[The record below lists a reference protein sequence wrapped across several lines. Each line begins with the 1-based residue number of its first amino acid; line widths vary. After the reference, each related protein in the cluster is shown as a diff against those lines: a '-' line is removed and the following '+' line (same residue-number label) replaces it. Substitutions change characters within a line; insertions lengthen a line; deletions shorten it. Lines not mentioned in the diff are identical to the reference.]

1 MIRTLALGAAAFL
14 AVASTPALGQQR
26 GNRALATVVAAY
38 EQTAR
43 RYDPLTSSSEGD
55 RAALRL
61 LADASR
67 EAELAQRAEL
77 VALKARL
84 ERVPTRGLNSE
95 DTLNRTYLM
104 RVIDQTI
111 ESIDLDFNRAPI
123 QNGDG
128 YFTLGDYLAFTTPIQ
143 SAEDAEA
150 WIARL
155 EALPTYYQQ
164 NVVNARRGIASGYTQ
179 PRIVVDRAL
188 ATARAQNETLEGTLL
203 TPLASMPNTISAA
216 QQEQFRSRARA
227 IIRERILPVHR
238 ETVTFIER
246 EYLPA
251 ARPALGLRS
260 VPGGED
266 LYRYLVRSYTTT
278 DMTPEQIH
286 ELGNQEVARIRAAMQ
301 TEMQA
306 ANFRG
311 TFPQFLHFLRTDRQF
326 YAQTPEELVHY
337 ASLFAKRADGGL
349 PRLFAT
355 LPRLSYG
362 IRVIPA
368 EQAEGS
374 TTAYYTQGSAALG
387 QSGTYWVN
395 TSRLN
400 ARPLYEL
407 PALTVHEAMPGHHLQ
422 ISRAQELGDLPYFRR
437 NASETAFVE
446 GWGLYSE
453 SLGEEIGMYTTPYER
468 FGRLSY
474 EMWRAC
480 RLVADTGIHW
490 MGWDIE
496 QTRRCFTENSALSP
510 HNIQTE
516 LERYIATPGQALA
529 YKIGELTMQRLRR
542 EATETLGDRFD
553 VRAFHDELLS
563 AGAVP
568 MDVLEARMRA
578 WVARQQREAFSPA
591 QRIPR

>member
-1 MIRTLALGAAAFL
+1 MIRATAICAAILLAS
-14 AVASTPALGQQR
+14 ASTPAMSQQR
-26 GNRALATVVAAY
+26 SNRALATVITAY

-43 RYDPLTSSSEGD
+43 RYDPLTSASEGD
-55 RAALRL
+55 RAALRVL
-61 LADASR
+61 PDSSR
-67 EAELAQRAEL
+67 ESDMRQRAEL

-84 ERVPTRGLNSE
+84 ERVPTRGLNEE
-95 DTLNRTYLM
+95 DALNRAYLM
-104 RVIDQTI
+104 RVIDQSI
-111 ESIDLDFNRAPI
+111 QGIDLDFGRAPI
-123 QNGDG
+123 SNGDG
-128 YFTLGDYLAFTTPIQ
+128 YFTFGDYLAYTTPIQ
-143 SAEDAEA
+143 SVDDAEA
-150 WIARL
+150 WLSRL
-155 EALPTYYQQ
+155 SALPAMYRQS
-164 NVVNARRGIASGYTQ
+164 VANARRGIETGYTQ
-179 PRIVVDRAL
+179 PRIIVDRAL
-188 ATARAQNETLEGTLL
+188 ATARAQVATMEQTLL
-203 TPLASMPNTISAA
+203 TPLASMPDTIPAA
-216 QQEQFRSRARA
+216 QQEEFRNRART
-227 IIRERILPVHR
+227 IIRDQILPVHR
-238 ETVTFIER
+238 ETVTFIES

-251 ARPALGLRS
+251 ARPGLGLRS

-286 ELGNQEVARIRAAMQ
+286 ELGNQEVARIRALMEEEIRASGFHGNF
-301 TEMQA
+301 A
-306 ANFRG
+306 AFQR
-311 TFPQFLHFLRTDRQF
+311 FLRTDPQF
-326 YAQTPEELVHY
+326 YARTPEDLIEH
-337 ASLFAKRADGGL
+337 ASEVAKRADGQL
-349 PRLFAT
+349 PRLFGT

-395 TSRLN
+395 TTHLDQ
-400 ARPLYEL
+400 RPFYEL

-422 ISRAQELGDLPYFRR
+422 ISRAQELGELPYFRR
-437 NASETAFVE
+437 NAFETAFVE
-446 GWGLYSE
+446 GWGLYAE
-453 SLGEEIGMYTTPYER
+453 SLGEDMGMYRTPYER

-496 QTRRCFTENSALSP
+496 QARRCFAENTALSP

-542 EATETLGDRFD
+542 EATTALGDRFD
-553 VRAFHDELLS
+553 IRAFHDELLS

-568 MDVLEARMRA
+568 MDVLEARMRR
-578 WVARQQREAFSPA
+578 WVARQQEAA
-591 QRIPR
+591 R

>member
-1 MIRTLALGAAAFL
+1 MIRTLAISAAVVL
-14 AVASTPALGQQR
+14 AAASTPALSQQH
-26 GNRALATVVAAY
+26 GNRALATVITAY

-43 RYDPLTSSSEGD
+43 RYDPLTSASEGD

-61 LADASR
+61 LPDASR
-67 EAELAQRAEL
+67 EAEMSQRAEL
-77 VALKARL
+77 LALKARL
-84 ERVPTRGLNSE
+84 ERVPARGLNE
-95 DTLNRTYLM
+95 QDALNRAYLL
-104 RVIDQTI
+104 RIIDQNI
-111 ESIDLDFNRAPI
+111 QGVDLDFGRAPI
-123 QNGDG
+123 SNGDG
-128 YFTLGDYLAFTTPIQ
+128 FFTFGDYLAYTTPIQ
-143 SAEDAEA
+143 STDDAEA
-150 WIARL
+150 WLSRL
-155 EALPTYYQQ
+155 EALPTYYRQ
-164 NVVNARRGIASGYTQ
+164 NVANARRGIETGYTQ
-179 PRIVVDRAL
+179 PRITVDRAL
-188 ATARAQNETLEGTLL
+188 TTARAQVDTMERTLL
-203 TPLASMPNTISAA
+203 TPLASMPDTIPSA
-216 QQEQFRSRARA
+216 QQEEFRNRARA
-227 IIRERILPVHR
+227 IIRDQILPVHR
-238 ETVTFIER
+238 ETVTFIES

-251 ARPALGLRS
+251 ARRGLGLRS

-266 LYRYLVRSYTTT
+266 LYRFLVRSYTTT

-286 ELGNQEVARIRAAMQ
+286 DLGNQEVARIRALMEEEIRASG
-301 TEMQA
+301 
-306 ANFRG
+306 FRG
-311 TFPQFLHFLRTDRQF
+311 NFAAFQRFLRTDRQF
-326 YAQTPEELVHY
+326 YARTPEDLIRH
-337 ASLFAKRADGGL
+337 ASEVAKRADGEL
-349 PRLFAT
+349 PRLFGT

-395 TSRLN
+395 TTHLDQ
-400 ARPLYEL
+400 RPLYEL

-422 ISRAQELGDLPYFRR
+422 ISRAQELGELPYFRR
-437 NASETAFVE
+437 NAFETAFVE

-453 SLGEEIGMYTTPYER
+453 TLGEDMGMYRTPYER

-496 QTRRCFTENSALSP
+496 RARRCFAENTALSP

-529 YKIGELTMQRLRR
+529 YKIGELTIRRLRR
-542 EATETLGDRFD
+542 EATETLGGRFD
-553 VRAFHDELLS
+553 IRAFHDELLS

-568 MDVLEARMRA
+568 MDVLEARMRR
-578 WVARQQREAFSPA
+578 WVARQQEAN
-591 QRIPR
+591 

>member
-1 MIRTLALGAAAFL
+1 MIRSIAASALILLAATSAPAAAQ
-14 AVASTPALGQQR
+14 AR

-43 RYDPLTSSSEGD
+43 RYDPLTSASEGD

-61 LADASR
+61 MPDASR
-67 EAELAQRAEL
+67 ESELAQRAEL

-95 DTLNRTYLM
+95 DALNRAYLM
-104 RVIDQTI
+104 RVLDQSI
-111 ESIDLDFNRAPI
+111 EGIDLDFGRAPI
-123 QNGDG
+123 SNGDG
-128 YFTLGDYLAFTTPIQ
+128 FFTFGDYLAYTTPIQ
-143 SAEDAEA
+143 SADDAEA

-155 EALPTYYQQ
+155 EALPAFYQQ
-164 NVVNARRGIASGYTQ
+164 SIANARRGIETGYTQ
-179 PRIVVDRAL
+179 PRIVTDRAL
-188 ATARAQNETLEGTLL
+188 ATARAQVETLETTLL
-203 TPLASMPNTISAA
+203 TPLASMPDNIPAA
-216 QQEQFRSRARA
+216 QQEGYRTRARA
-227 IIRERILPVHR
+227 IIRDRILPVHR
-238 ETVTFIER
+238 ETVTFIES

-251 ARPALGLRS
+251 ARAGIGLRS
-260 VPGGED
+260 VPGGEN
-266 LYRYLVRSYTTT
+266 LYRFLVRAYTTT
-278 DMTPEQIH
+278 DMSPEQIH
-286 ELGNQEVARIRAAMQ
+286 ELGNQEVARIRALMEEEIRASG
-301 TEMQA
+301 
-306 ANFRG
+306 FRG
-311 TFPQFLHFLRTDRQF
+311 DFAAFQRFLRSDRQF
-326 YAQTPEELVHY
+326 YAQTPEELIHH
-337 ASLFAKRADGGL
+337 ASEIAKRADGQL
-349 PRLFAT
+349 PRLFRT

-395 TSRLN
+395 TSRLE

-437 NASETAFVE
+437 NAFETAFVE
-446 GWGLYSE
+446 GWGLYAE
-453 SLGEEIGMYTTPYER
+453 SLGEDMGMYRTPYER

-496 QTRRCFTENSALSP
+496 QARRCFAENSALSP
-510 HNIQTE
+510 HNLQTE
-516 LERYIATPGQALA
+516 LERYIATPGQAVA
-529 YKIGELTMQRLRR
+529 YKIGVLTMQRLRR
-542 EATETLGDRFD
+542 EATAALGDRFD
-553 VRAFHDELLS
+553 IRAFHDELLS

-568 MDVLEARMRA
+568 MDVLEQRMRA
-578 WVARQQREAFSPA
+578 WVARQQEAA
-591 QRIPR
+591 R

>member
-1 MIRTLALGAAAFL
+1 MIRATAICAAILLAS
-14 AVASTPALGQQR
+14 ASTPAMSQQR
-26 GNRALATVVAAY
+26 SNRALATVITAY

-43 RYDPLTSSSEGD
+43 RYDPLTSASEGD
-55 RAALRL
+55 RAALRVL
-61 LADASR
+61 PDSSR
-67 EAELAQRAEL
+67 ESDMRQRAEL

-84 ERVPTRGLNSE
+84 ERVPTRGLNEE
-95 DTLNRTYLM
+95 DALNRAYLM
-104 RVIDQTI
+104 RVIDQSI
-111 ESIDLDFNRAPI
+111 QGIDLDFGRAPI
-123 QNGDG
+123 SNGDG
-128 YFTLGDYLAFTTPIQ
+128 YFTFGDYLAYTTPIQ
-143 SAEDAEA
+143 SADDAEA
-150 WIARL
+150 WLSRL
-155 EALPTYYQQ
+155 GALPAMYRQS
-164 NVVNARRGIASGYTQ
+164 VANARRGIETGYTQ
-179 PRIVVDRAL
+179 PRIIVDRAL
-188 ATARAQNETLEGTLL
+188 ATARAQVATMEQTLL
-203 TPLASMPNTISAA
+203 TPLASMPDTIPAA
-216 QQEQFRSRARA
+216 QQEEFRNRART
-227 IIRERILPVHR
+227 IIRDQILPVHR
-238 ETVTFIER
+238 ETVTFIES

-251 ARPALGLRS
+251 ARPGLGLRS

-286 ELGNQEVARIRAAMQ
+286 ELGNQEVARIRALMEEEIRASGFHGNF
-301 TEMQA
+301 A
-306 ANFRG
+306 AFQR
-311 TFPQFLHFLRTDRQF
+311 FLRTDPQF
-326 YAQTPEELVHY
+326 YARTPEDLIEH
-337 ASLFAKRADGGL
+337 ASEVAKRADGQL
-349 PRLFAT
+349 PRLFGT

-395 TSRLN
+395 TTHLDQ
-400 ARPLYEL
+400 RPFYEL

-422 ISRAQELGDLPYFRR
+422 ISRAQELGELPYFRR
-437 NASETAFVE
+437 NAFETAFVE
-446 GWGLYSE
+446 GWGLYAE
-453 SLGEEIGMYTTPYER
+453 SLGEDMGMYRTPYER

-496 QTRRCFTENSALSP
+496 QARRCFAENTALSP

-542 EATETLGDRFD
+542 EATTALGDRFD
-553 VRAFHDELLS
+553 IRAFHDELLS

-568 MDVLEARMRA
+568 MDVLEARMRR
-578 WVARQQREAFSPA
+578 WVARQQEAA
-591 QRIPR
+591 R

>member
-1 MIRTLALGAAAFL
+1 MIRATAICAAILLATAN
-14 AVASTPALGQQR
+14 TPAMSQQR
-26 GNRALATVVAAY
+26 GNRALATVITAY

-43 RYDPLTSSSEGD
+43 RYDPLTSASEGD
-55 RAALRL
+55 RAALRVL
-61 LADASR
+61 PDSSR
-67 EAELAQRAEL
+67 ESDMRQRAEL

-84 ERVPTRGLNSE
+84 ERVPARGLNEE
-95 DTLNRTYLM
+95 DALNRAYLL
-104 RVIDQTI
+104 RVIDQSI
-111 ESIDLDFNRAPI
+111 EGIDLDFGRAPI
-123 QNGDG
+123 SNGDG
-128 YFTLGDYLAFTTPIQ
+128 YFTFGDYLAYTTPIQ
-143 SAEDAEA
+143 SADDAEA
-150 WIARL
+150 WLSRL
-155 EALPTYYQQ
+155 SALPGMYRQS
-164 NVVNARRGIASGYTQ
+164 VANARRGIETGYTQ
-179 PRIVVDRAL
+179 PRITVDRAL
-188 ATARAQNETLEGTLL
+188 ATTRAQVATMEQTLM
-203 TPLASMPNTISAA
+203 TPLASMPDTIPAA
-216 QQEQFRSRARA
+216 QQEEYRNRAGT
-227 IIRERILPVHR
+227 IIRDQILPAHR
-238 ETVTFIER
+238 ETVTFIES

-251 ARPALGLRS
+251 ARADLGLRS

-286 ELGNQEVARIRAAMQ
+286 ELGNQEVARIRALMEEEIRASG
-301 TEMQA
+301 
-306 ANFRG
+306 FRG
-311 TFPQFLHFLRTDRQF
+311 NFAAFQRFLRTDRQF
-326 YAQTPEELVHY
+326 YARTPEDLVEH
-337 ASLFAKRADGGL
+337 ASEVAKRADGQL
-349 PRLFAT
+349 PRLFGT

-395 TSRLN
+395 TTHLDQ
-400 ARPLYEL
+400 RPFYEL
-407 PALTVHEAMPGHHLQ
+407 PALTLHEAMPGHHLQ
-422 ISRAQELGDLPYFRR
+422 ISRAQELGELPYFRR
-437 NASETAFVE
+437 NAFETAFVE
-446 GWGLYSE
+446 GWGLYAE
-453 SLGEEIGMYTTPYER
+453 SLGEDMGMYRTPYER

-496 QTRRCFTENSALSP
+496 QARQCFAENTALSP

-542 EATETLGDRFD
+542 EATAALGDRFD
-553 VRAFHDELLS
+553 IRAFHDELLS

-568 MDVLEARMRA
+568 MDVLEARMRRWIA
-578 WVARQQREAFSPA
+578 SQQEAA
-591 QRIPR
+591 H